1 MRQVCARHGHNCTCA
16 HVQQPTCKC
25 TLNAHSLV
33 LQALGGKR
41 EVSARDVRGL
51 VDRLQQK
58 TTAAAKLKSKKRNK
72 QRLAKQNAAMD
83 ARDGGELLVPPRR
96 APAHTPSLIHPRRC
110 ATLPAPASLLPCASR
125 HFTCMVAHP
134 ASGDDDGDTGTAAA
148 ARVAA
153 APAAAP
159 PAWLKQHRIRLPTDW
174 RARHDAAMK
183 LPAWRAKFHTVTWR
197 TLREMQSEDE
207 ERVQRGHKK
216 RMRWMCAAE
225 HIKRTSYTCM
235 KAGHALRVLSM
246 DTANQMRL
254 RRHGGWA

>member
-1 MRQVCARHGHNCTCA
+1 
-16 HVQQPTCKC
+16 
-25 TLNAHSLV
+25 
-33 LQALGGKR
+33 
-41 EVSARDVRGL
+41 
-51 VDRLQQK
+51 
-58 TTAAAKLKSKKRNK
+58 
-72 QRLAKQNAAMD
+72 
-83 ARDGGELLVPPRR
+83 
-96 APAHTPSLIHPRRC
+96 
-110 ATLPAPASLLPCASR
+110 
-125 HFTCMVAHP
+125 
-134 ASGDDDGDTGTAAA
+134 
-148 ARVAA
+148 
-153 APAAAP
+153 
-159 PAWLKQHRIRLPTDW
+159 
-174 RARHDAAMK
+174 MK